1 MPRAVKH
8 QNQTG
13 VSSPTKAVE
22 VVTSQSTQVGV
33 VKTAKSMEEERNAA
47 TVLLVVALAV

>member
-1 MPRAVKH
+1 MPRAVEH

-13 VSSPTKAVE
+13 VSTPTETVE

-33 VKTAKSMEEERNAA
+33 VKTAKSMEGEGNVA
-47 TVLLVVALAV
+47 TLALSM